1 MYKEIQKS
9 DSTSWDDI
17 SRRVYGTPD
26 KAGDLE
32 KLNNNV
38 VSGGILAP
46 RVDEDFESSSSGL
59 RLEKGD
65 KIFNNFSEFTLI
77 DSLGSIK
84 GAILIFN
91 DDEKYNFKFNEPVKL
106 YDEKGLFL
114 KGYIANINPCI
125 DKRTRWV
132 QVEIKSIA
140 GVLIESELPYPLEFV
155 NLTLRQILTNISG
168 YFGIKIEFSDTPELD
183 EIFKNEIGTSFTAGI
198 NEKTFNFMYRLCQS
212 RGLLLNDTGDGLF
225 VGKLKT
231 DEKEKINFVE
241 NECTGV
247 NSVVSFFNT
256 DGLARYYE
264 VNSQY
269 PQTMSETVAIPFPRP
284 ITKRYNSNDFN
295 AENLKTTAAQIA
307 CRDIGNHFKVKI
319 TLNENKNLKSGDISI
334 VKWSS
339 AYIHEETEF
348 VIESVVRNVDLT
360 QITLTLPCAY
370 TGEIPES
377 LPLCS

>member
-1 MYKEIQKS
+1 MYKEIKKS

-231 DEKEKINFVE
+231 DGKEKINFVE
-241 NECTGV
+241 NECTGA

-295 AENLKTTAAQIA
+295 AENLKTTASQIA